1 LINEGEKKFRSLSA
15 VESGMRLLGEQ
26 DAAWAVDWNQDG
38 RTDLLVGQTAEALQL
53 FLQTNDPSI
62 AAGARQ

>member
-1 LINEGEKKFRSLSA
+1 
-15 VESGMRLLGEQ
+15 MRLLGEQ
-26 DAAWAVDWNQDG
+26 NAAWAVDWNQDG

-53 FLQTNDPSI
+53 FLQTNDAPI